1 VVGRGFAGPGRRRG
15 ALDAFVVGVRTTQID
30 VVDCVARSRED
41 TFTRDAGR
49 GTDCLDAIWRE
60 RVFHRRLTIRA
71 GTMVRRALY
80 EALYVGWRKTARVPD
95 KGIRP
100 SCDGL
105 YFKGAHQAGI
115 ARRARCC
122 VGSFVVRRDKVD
134 GRPCG
139 VGSSVVCRGRGHFF
153 LFCVLTF
160 LKRQYTLHDDGSL
173 TIQTHEKHITQL
185 CSLLGLNVRNQNK
198 KNPAHADIEK
208 GDDTADFSSTSATGH
223 NFQNLRWCFD
233 VSGD

>member
-1 VVGRGFAGPGRRRG
+1 MGCTSRSTTRQVSPGARAVVS
-15 ALDAFVVGVRTTQID
+15 
-30 VVDCVARSRED
+30 ARSWCGVTE
-41 TFTRDAGR
+41 
-49 GTDCLDAIWRE
+49 
-60 RVFHRRLTIRA
+60 
-71 GTMVRRALY
+71 
-80 EALYVGWRKTARVPD
+80 
-95 KGIRP
+95 
-100 SCDGL
+100 
-105 YFKGAHQAGI
+105 
-115 ARRARCC
+115 
-122 VGSFVVRRDKVD
+122 VD